1 MSNPSH
7 TVGSHTRQQVRIKI
21 NKQKAP
27 HLTTPL
33 SYIACVGE
41 NIRLDNGQM
50 VDNMMQEIHMKVL
63 IQRVTLVKNGE
74 DVIFPQHQT
83 KIGKIAE
90 RHGYIGSSTVI

>member
-7 TVGSHTRQQVRIKI
+7 MVGYHTRQHVRIKI

-27 HLTTPL
+27 LLTTSL

-63 IQRVTLVKNGE
+63 IQRITLVKNGE
-74 DVIFPQHQT
+74 DAIYPQHQT
-83 KIGKIAE
+83 KIGKIA
-90 RHGYIGSSTVI
+90 